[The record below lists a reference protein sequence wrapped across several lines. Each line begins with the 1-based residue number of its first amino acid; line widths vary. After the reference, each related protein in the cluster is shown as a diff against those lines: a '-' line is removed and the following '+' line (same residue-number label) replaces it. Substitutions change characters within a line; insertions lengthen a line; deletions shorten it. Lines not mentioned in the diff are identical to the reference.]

1 MSAAPE
7 DRARVAARLHCDA
20 ALSTPGAEI
29 ALDAPRAHYLR
40 HVLRLA
46 PGDRVALFNAADGEV
61 AARIAGFARTG
72 CRVVLGGRRRAPAPA
87 QEPDLWLCFAPIKR
101 TRLDTLIEKATELGV
116 SRFVPV
122 FTRHT
127 AMERVNAERL
137 RAIAIEA
144 AEQCERLSVPEIAAP
159 VALPALLAAWPAER
173 ALVVGDESGGGLP
186 IAAALSGVSGP
197 LAVLIGPEGGF
208 ARAELD
214 ALAAAVFVRRVGLGP
229 RILKADTAALAAL
242 AVLQALCGDGA
253 RAPRFAAPDDIAD
266 ATPDPG

>member
-7 DRARVAARLHCDA
+7 DRARLAARLHCDA

-61 AARIAGFARTG
+61 AARIAAFAKTG
-72 CRVVLGGRRRAPAPA
+72 CRVVLGARRRAPAPA

-144 AEQCERLSVPEIAAP
+144 AEQCERLSVPEIALIQVGSAQSVFTVGADGTAQQ
-159 VALPALLAAWPAER
+159 VAVR
-173 ALVVGDESGGGLP
+173 A
-186 IAAALSGVSGP
+186 
-197 LAVLIGPEGGF
+197 
-208 ARAELD
+208 
-214 ALAAAVFVRRVGLGP
+214 
-229 RILKADTAALAAL
+229 
-242 AVLQALCGDGA
+242 GA
-253 RAPRFAAPDDIAD
+253 RRQGRVEIVEGLSAGTRVVVEGVVKLRNG
-266 ATPDPG
+266 TPVSEAGASVAGVN